1 MLVCNFSVHLGVP
14 CGISWEKVELSGSLG
29 DQNTTTTKKLPKTPP
44 PVRITARITSMI
56 PQRLVFR

>member
-1 MLVCNFSVHLGVP
+1 
-14 CGISWEKVELSGSLG
+14 VELSGSLG
-29 DQNTTTTKKLPKTPP
+29 DQNTTTTKKLLKTPS